1 MTSTTA
7 LRFTAA
13 AGGIGGVFY
22 WRMNQSV
29 PLVNPPR
36 LVSSLPSE
44 VKLNNV
50 TLYQYESCPF
60 CRKVRG
66 VLDYS
71 GVPYKIVEVHP
82 LTKAETKPFAA
93 EYGKVPILTVSSGND
108 NYQLRDSS
116 RIIEN
121 VLLTTSGPLKPSP
134 ATVGRPL
141 GPKTWK
147 VDDEPS
153 IEDEWVRWTD
163 ARLVQLIVANIYCN
177 LGESKETFNY
187 LLTHDK
193 FNWFSK
199 MAVLWSGTVVM
210 TMVASKRRKTLGLE
224 KGQERE
230 ALYDAIRMFLDT
242 GLAKHPFLGGDSPNK
257 ADFNIYGV
265 MRSIEGF
272 STQSDLFQN
281 VSEFGFWY
289 SRMEAA
295 VGDSMAVAH
304 ENAGAR
310 GEVALDL

>member
-13 AGGIGGVFY
+13 AGGIGGLIY
-22 WRMNQSV
+22 WQTRQPA
-29 PLVNPPR
+29 PLANPPK
-36 LVSSLPSE
+36 LVHSLPAGS
-44 VKLNNV
+44 KLGHV

-71 GVPYKIVEVHP
+71 RVPYNIVEVHP
-82 LTKAETKPFAA
+82 LTKSETKPFAA
-93 EYGKVPILTVSSGND
+93 DYGKVPILTVSSDEGD
-108 NYQLRDSS
+108 FQLRDSS
-116 RIIEN
+116 KIIEN
-121 VLLTTSGPLKPSP
+121 VLLLSGPLKPSP
-134 ATVGRPL
+134 ETVGRPL

-147 VDDEPS
+147 LEDSPS

-163 ARLVQLIVANIYCN
+163 SRLVQLIVANIYRN

-199 MAVLWSGTVVM
+199 MVVLWSGTLVM
-210 TMVASKRRKTLGLE
+210 TLVAKKRLKSLGLE
-224 KGQERE
+224 KGEERE
-230 ALYDAIRMFLDT
+230 ALYDAVRMFLST
-242 GLAKHPFLGGDSPNK
+242 GLAKHPFLGGEAPNK

-272 STQSDLFQN
+272 STQDDLFRN
-281 VSEFGFWY
+281 VPEFGFWY

-295 VGDSMAVAH
+295 VGESMAASH
-304 ENAGAR
+304 ANAGAR
-310 GEVALDL
+310 GDFILA